1 MSLIISNILSDNVHG
16 MYCVCAFAFCNPHCS
31 SQIYSFSL
39 LVTFL
44 NVTRIIILVRWL
56 IKLIMR
62 CSSQYMAPC
71 CFIETMIIILSYENI
86 FQEIIRC
93 CRCHSVI
100 FVITSTPN
108 SPTAFICLLVMLT
121 SPDALLFFI
130 CCTAVSTATTVAK
143 LLCTHFVI
151 QSRNKNHA
159 GRI

>member
-1 MSLIISNILSDNVHG
+1 
-16 MYCVCAFAFCNPHCS
+16 
-31 SQIYSFSL
+31 
-39 LVTFL
+39 
-44 NVTRIIILVRWL
+44 
-56 IKLIMR
+56 MR

-159 GRI
+159 GRMFSHNTPVWTDVNIQVCVPCTRL